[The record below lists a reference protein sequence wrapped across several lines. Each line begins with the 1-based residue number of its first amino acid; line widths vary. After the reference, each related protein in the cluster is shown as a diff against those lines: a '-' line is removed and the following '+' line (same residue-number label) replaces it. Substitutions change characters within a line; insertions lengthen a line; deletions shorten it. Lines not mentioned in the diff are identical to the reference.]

1 MIREIRI
8 GAKRGEPVHHENITV
23 DDGDD
28 DGGFSFEIRKVDVNP
43 VGEDDGV
50 NDRITPPLGGVVDG
64 APSESIGIMGIP
76 SEFNDRLQKTAV
88 SVSCSENVG
97 RSAEKILCVRIG
109 TLFQKGAGAMEVA
122 VFTCIKQGLIEPTI
136 INLDGRTR
144 ECAHRRIDGEG
155 LKALGSMPWDR
166 AISHA
171 FQP

>member
-97 RSAEKILCVRIG
+97 RSAEKILCVRIR
-109 TLFQKGAGAMEVA
+109 TLFSEGCRRHG
-122 VFTCIKQGLIEPTI
+122 
-136 INLDGRTR
+136 GRR
-144 ECAHRRIDGEG
+144 FHMH
-155 LKALGSMPWDR
+155 KARPDR
-166 AISHA
+166 ADNHQHGQTNEGMRS
-171 FQP
+171 QKDRW